1 MTIDPEAR
9 ARGIDVLEQ
18 LGWNDIPTL
27 KAMDEE
33 FYDFTV
39 ENCFGSVWARPGMS
53 MRDRELITL
62 AVLVAFNRT
71 DGMKPHLR
79 HAPHL
84 GITEREVRELIYRS
98 CTTPAGPLGRTQC
111 APTKKSSPNPNR
123 PARPSTGSTEL
134 DAPLRCRPPR

>member
-1 MTIDPEAR
+1 MNENTEAR
-9 ARGIDVLEQ
+9 ARGMDVLAQ
-18 LGWNDIPTL
+18 FGWDDIPNL

-39 ENCFGSVWARPGMS
+39 ENCFGAVWARPGMS

-79 HAPHL
+79 NAHHV
-84 GITEREVRELIYRS
+84 GIDEREVRELIYQVMYYAGWSVGPNAMRAYKEVLAE
-98 CTTPAGPLGRTQC
+98 PAP
-111 APTKKSSPNPNR
+111 
-123 PARPSTGSTEL
+123 
-134 DAPLRCRPPR
+134 